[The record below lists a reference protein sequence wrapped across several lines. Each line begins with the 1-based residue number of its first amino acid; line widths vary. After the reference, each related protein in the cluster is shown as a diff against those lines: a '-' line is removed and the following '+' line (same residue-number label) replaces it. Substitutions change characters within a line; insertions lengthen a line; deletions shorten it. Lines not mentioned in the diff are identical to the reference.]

1 MMNPS
6 AMVMGIWMMSVIF
19 WISSCGRIRIC
30 PTVATGT
37 ILTDQEKA
45 NITPVLTL
53 PGMVMSTS
61 WISSRGRIVTSV
73 ILRSIPIATRTNRGR
88 LRDFKKGEID
98 KEDGFWLLSFDDK
111 LLVRNEIFEG

>member
-1 MMNPS
+1 
-6 AMVMGIWMMSVIF
+6 
-19 WISSCGRIRIC
+19 
-30 PTVATGT
+30 
-37 ILTDQEKA
+37 
-45 NITPVLTL
+45 
-53 PGMVMSTS
+53 
-61 WISSRGRIVTSV
+61 V